1 MANSTAKSTKEAI
14 KKTKTSK
21 PPSDSSRR
29 RAASPSLRY
38 IGPSFPSEPVLVPL
52 QAAASNASCRR
63 HEGRRGQA
71 RESGAAS
78 PQGEQDRS
86 LSRATTNPRRA
97 RAGRFLYIIDHHHLS
112 LALWQT
118 QVDHAYVEIVDDLSR
133 LTRERFWARM
143 EDEGRL
149 HPFDEA
155 GRRIDPARL
164 PSRLTGLR
172 NDPYRDLAW
181 SVREYGG
188 FEKNEA
194 PYSEFFWASFFRS
207 RIALGAVR
215 SDYDWA
221 VCAGDQACQDGR
233 GCNAAGVQRQV
244 TAPAAIAPLCPA
256 SPADA
261 RTGASTRCRRGQ
273 PEPRR
278 SPSRAISAPRAC
290 RRSSSPCRC
299 RACC

>member
-1 MANSTAKSTKEAI
+1 MRAVAAK
-14 KKTKTSK
+14 
-21 PPSDSSRR
+21 
-29 RAASPSLRY
+29 
-38 IGPSFPSEPVLVPL
+38 
-52 QAAASNASCRR
+52 
-63 HEGRRGQA
+63 
-71 RESGAAS
+71 REKV
-78 PQGEQDRS
+78 E
-86 LSRATTNPRRA
+86 RRA
-97 RAGRFLYIIDHHHLS
+97 RKANKIARFLERKPIPAVRGPGDFLYIIDHHHLS

-155 GRRIDPARL
+155 GRRIDPERL

-207 RIALGAVR
+207 RITLGAVR

-221 VCAGDQACQDGR
+221 VSR
-233 GCNAAGVQRQV
+233 
-244 TAPAAIAPLCPA
+244 AIKL
-256 SPADA
+256 A
-261 RTGASTRCRRGQ
+261 RTGEAAALPGYRGK
-273 PEPRR
+273 
-278 SPSRAISAPRAC
+278 
-290 RRSSSPCRC
+290 
-299 RACC
+299 